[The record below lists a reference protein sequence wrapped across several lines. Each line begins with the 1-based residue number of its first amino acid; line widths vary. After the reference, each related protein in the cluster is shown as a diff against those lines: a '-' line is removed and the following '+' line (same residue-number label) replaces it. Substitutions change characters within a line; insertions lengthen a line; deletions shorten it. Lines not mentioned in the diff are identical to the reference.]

1 MLISHVVLP
10 PCTCVVGDLFR
21 YRTLQKAMQEGG
33 MFGDRAAL
41 IPRYNRPNGY

>member
-1 MLISHVVLP
+1 LLISHVVLP
-10 PCTCVVGDLFR
+10 PNCVVGDLLR